1 MVASRK
7 QQILLGPK
15 IRPMNDWL
23 SLSSAAE
30 FLDVSTDTILRRAVP
45 WPKDDDNPIHGRIR
59 FKKLMLGEKTRMERR
74 YYKPD
79 LEAFL
84 VPA

>member
-1 MVASRK
+1 M
-7 QQILLGPK
+7 
-15 IRPMNDWL
+15 
-23 SLSSAAE
+23 
-30 FLDVSTDTILRRAVP
+30 STDTILRRAVP
-45 WPKDDDNPIHGRIR
+45 WPKDNDDPIPGRVR
-59 FKKLMLGEKTRMERR
+59 YKKLMLGEKTRMERE

>member
-1 MVASRK
+1 MRGMK
-7 QQILLGPK
+7 
-15 IRPMNDWL
+15 DWL
-23 SLSSAAE
+23 SLGSAAE
-30 FLDVSTDTILRRAVP
+30 YLDVSTDTILRRAVP
-45 WPKDDDNPIHGRIR
+45 WPKDNDDPIPGRIR
-59 FKKLMLGEKTRMERR
+59 YKKLMLGEKTRMERR

>member
-1 MVASRK
+1 MRGMK
-7 QQILLGPK
+7 
-15 IRPMNDWL
+15 DWL
-23 SLSSAAE
+23 SLGSAAE
-30 FLDVSTDTILRRAVP
+30 YLDVSTDTILRRAVP
-45 WPKDDDNPIHGRIR
+45 WPKDNDDPIAGRIR
-59 FKKLMLGEKTRMERR
+59 YKKLMLGEKTRMERR

>member
-1 MVASRK
+1 MRGMK
-7 QQILLGPK
+7 
-15 IRPMNDWL
+15 DWL
-23 SLSSAAE
+23 SLGSAAE
-30 FLDVSTDTILRRAVP
+30 YLDVSTDTILRRAVP
-45 WPKDDDNPIHGRIR
+45 WPKDNGDPIPGRIR
-59 FKKLMLGEKTRMERR
+59 YKKLMLGEKTRMERR

>member
-1 MVASRK
+1 
-7 QQILLGPK
+7 
-15 IRPMNDWL
+15 MNDWL

-30 FLDVSTDTILRRAVP
+30 FLDVSTDTILRRTVP
-45 WPKDDDNPIHGRIR
+45 WPKDDDNPILGRIR
-59 FKKLMLGEKTRMERR
+59 YKKLMLGEKTRMERR